1 MLTLLFSAL
10 ALQLTPSVGEVRADI
25 AFAELAHA
33 WASGDAG
40 KARAVFHTAFAE
52 QSEGPCA
59 ISPYTA
65 ELAYR
70 TGLLWRS
77 GYHFNMALLID
88 EQVDALT
95 RAQRELAQEMQ
106 TEPGELLS
114 EDRQYL
120 SSPYLN
126 PGLELGVCPDH
137 RMPTLP
143 EPQAG
148 GGEEALVYL
157 RTEWRGPR
165 FRREV
170 SDAVFLDGYPSAEG
184 PELAALLIGLRTY
197 GEERGWRVAF
207 FSFGPCYSYSYRREV
222 ISICRP
228 GFERDGVPED

>member
-10 ALQLTPSVGEVRADI
+10 ALLVTQAAEEVRAEI

-33 WASGDAG
+33 WASGDAS

-77 GYHFNMALLID
+77 GYHFNMALRID
-88 EQVDALT
+88 AQVDALT

-106 TEPGELLS
+106 TEPGELVS

-126 PGLELGVCPDH
+126 PDLVLGVCPDH
-137 RMPTLP
+137 SMPTLP

-148 GGEEALVYL
+148 GGVEAIVYL
-157 RTEWRGPR
+157 RAEWRGSR
-165 FRREV
+165 FHREV

-184 PELAALLIGLRTY
+184 PELAALLVGLKTY
-197 GEERGWRVAF
+197 QEERGWRVAF
-207 FSFGPCYSYSYRREV
+207 FSFDPCYSYSYQREV

-228 GFERDGVPED
+228 GFERDGVNED